1 MENELL
7 TLAAQSGVA
16 GVIALMW
23 LLERRSSA
31 TREKQLGQAH
41 DRILEQRVQ
50 LEQLIG
56 VVTENTRAIT
66 SLESAQRAIAIML
79 GRKMRGRTE
88 P

>member
-1 MENELL
+1 MESEAL
-7 TLAAQSGVA
+7 TIIAQSGVA

-23 LLERRSSA
+23 LLERRSA
-31 TREKQLGQAH
+31 TAREKQLGQAH

-50 LEQLIG
+50 LEQIMR

-66 SLESAQRAIAIML
+66 SLESAQRAIALML
-79 GRKMRGRTE
+79 GRKLRERTD